1 MVILVTWYFGSEVLC
16 RISHISSVNLPS
28 PRPSSWSALLLKMLA
43 ACFVRFLFSLSYP
56 NSSSKRLI
64 AVRYQT
70 KTNEL
75 PYSVSASSL
84 VQPAMSNISDFSD
97 FDHDCVSIWSELEGR
112 GIVVHSAASAFATLW
127 FLDGKANFLTQNYYA

>member
-1 MVILVTWYFGSEVLC
+1 MERITSENVSGLFRSVPVFPFISQLILE
-16 RISHISSVNLPS
+16 
-28 PRPSSWSALLLKMLA
+28 ALD
-43 ACFVRFLFSLSYP
+43 
-56 NSSSKRLI
+56 RLI

-127 FLDGKANFLTQNYYA
+127 FLDGKANFLTQNDYA